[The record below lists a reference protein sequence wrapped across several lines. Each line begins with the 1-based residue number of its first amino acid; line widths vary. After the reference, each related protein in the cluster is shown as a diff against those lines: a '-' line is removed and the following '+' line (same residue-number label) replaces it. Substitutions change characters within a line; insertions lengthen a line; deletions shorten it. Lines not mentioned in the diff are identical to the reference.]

1 MKINKLLNFQLI
13 LSVICLTL
21 LILTNFIVP
30 LDWKLDIFLFAV
42 LLLSLANNF
51 INQPKIHR
59 LINAVFIL
67 ALPFTFRYIAAFTL
81 DFIGDRNLIPTAVL
95 YIIICL
101 ISLTINIPLV
111 LSKFSNINN
120 WFLKILAIDMV
131 QLSYDLVVF
140 YISDSTTLNFT
151 LRYRLI
157 DILAFLIITALLVKS
172 WDISFIWKPKMNL
185 SQIILLIVTLIFS
198 IWYIFFANFSVNAQT
213 YSEVWYNWHTMLS
226 QLQFNYTAIFLALTP
241 AILEE
246 IERYFDIIILGKAFA
261 KSKWRILITILGSA
275 LIYGLAHY
283 SNLIGHWN
291 QLSAVNWQVLY
302 TFGTGILFGCLC
314 LYTGNVW
321 LTILLHLGL
330 DTLGYAIQSTPLL
343 RIPGILPAS
352 QVYLLIATI
361 PILITLLLLLFKP
374 VRNLIKQNLEIMA
387 H

>member
-13 LSVICLTL
+13 LSVICLAF
-21 LILTNFIVP
+21 LILTNFIAP
-30 LDWKLDIFLFAV
+30 LNWKLDLFLFTV

-59 LINAVFIL
+59 LINAVSIL

-151 LRYRLI
+151 LRYRLV
-157 DILAFLIITALLVKS
+157 DIIAFLIITGLLVKK
-172 WDISFIWKPKMNL
+172 WGFSFIWKLKMNL
-185 SQIILLIVTLIFS
+185 SQMILLIGALFFS
-198 IWYIFFANFSVNAQT
+198 IWFIFFANFSINAQT
-213 YSEVWYNWHTMLS
+213 NSEVWYNWSTMFN
-226 QLQFNYTAIFLALTP
+226 QLQFNYTDILLALTP
-241 AILEE
+241 AALEE
-246 IERYFDIIILGKAFA
+246 LERYFDIVILGKAFA
-261 KSKWRILITILGSA
+261 KSRWRIVIVIIGSA
-275 LIYGLAHY
+275 IIYGLVHY
-283 SNLIGHWN
+283 SNLIGHWD
-291 QLSAVNWQVLY
+291 QLSAVSWQVLY
-302 TFGTGILFGCLC
+302 TFGTGILFDLLC

-330 DTLGYAIQSTPLL
+330 DTLGHAIQSTPLL

-352 QVYLLIATI
+352 QAYLLISII
-361 PILITLLLLLFKP
+361 PVLITILLLLFKP
-374 VRNLIKQNLEIMA
+374 VRDLIKQNLEIMA
-387 H
+387 N